1 MSTSPH
7 ICRINLELCHTRGLV
22 PHLLWKVVG
31 PASQGASQAT
41 MCLFFVSTPLVH
53 NCGVP
58 RRVFG
63 LEPLF
68 TLLCLPTLESGFRPQ
83 CAMMPW
89 PVLALSIFRLL
100 FGAYTGFLWAQST
113 HFFQTYLRS
122 ELNLQPKR
130 NYKNSSS
137 HTSRVSTWTFIK
149 GDPLSKYLGL
159 SVLSHIK
166 GNSFCQSRKLL

>member
-1 MSTSPH
+1 MPH
-7 ICRINLELCHTRGLV
+7 QR
-22 PHLLWKVVG
+22 P
-31 PASQGASQAT
+31 GASPA
-41 MCLFFVSTPLVH
+41 
-53 NCGVP
+53 
-58 RRVFG
+58 
-63 LEPLF
+63 
-68 TLLCLPTLESGFRPQ
+68 LESGWTCKSEAFSGHHVSVLCIHTLSSLLRGTQKSFWSRATIFPLTSAHSGKWVQ
-83 CAMMPW
+83 ATVCHDAKAC
-89 PVLALSIFRLL
+89 LALSIFRLL
-100 FGAYTGFLWAQST
+100 FGAYTGFLWAQNT